1 METPTPDQIEAQY
14 GIPAGTVSVSRIG
27 DVVTIDYGD
36 TLAGRKAAKIA
47 ELAAARYA
55 EETGGITLNGSP
67 LATGRGDQ
75 AMLNG
80 AWVFT
85 QANPDA
91 TIRWKG
97 PTGWVDL
104 DAAQVAGIAS
114 AVGAHVQACFAREGE
129 LAEMVL
135 AAETEEEVTAIT
147 WSFPA
152 PE

>member
-1 METPTPDQIEAQY
+1 MKTAHKIEQEL
-14 GIPAGTVSVSRIG
+14 GLPAGSVTIITEG
-27 DVVTIDYGD
+27 GVTRIDYGN
-36 TLAGRKAAKIA
+36 TLAGRKVAKLA
-47 ELAAARYA
+47 ELAAARWE

-80 AWVFT
+80 AWVFA

-104 DAAQVAGIAS
+104 TAAQVAGIAS
-114 AVGAHVQACFAREGE
+114 AVGAHVQACFAREAE
-129 LAEMVL
+129 LADLVK
-135 AAETEEEVTAIT
+135 AADTVEEVEAIE